1 MPDTSSIKISTE
13 LKYRLNGLKV
23 HPRETYNDLIGRL
36 VSHAHESQLP
46 THIPLIYVRVRGEIR
61 ELAEPIML
69 CVEVENGEYI
79 LYNHAYR
86 LLAVA
91 PNLREGLMEITA
103 EFETNWKDFVERDES
118 DLTGGALQFRRKL
131 FSLFHGES

>member
-1 MPDTSSIKISTE
+1 M
-13 LKYRLNGLKV
+13 

-36 VSHAHESQLP
+36 VSHAQKSQP
-46 THIPLIYVRVRGEIR
+46 AIHIPLIYVRVRDEIR

-69 CVEVENGEYI
+69 CVEVDNGEYI

-91 PNLREGLMEITA
+91 PDLREGLMEVTA
-103 EFETNWKDFVERDES
+103 EFEVNWKDFVEQDES
-118 DLTGGALQFRRKL
+118 NLTDGALQFRREL
-131 FSLFHGES
+131 LSLFHGES

>member
-1 MPDTSSIKISTE
+1 MPDTSSIKISTD
-13 LKYRLNGLKV
+13 LKSRLNSLKV

-36 VSHAHESQLP
+36 VSHAHECQQP

-61 ELAEPIML
+61 ELADPIML
-69 CVEVENGEYI
+69 CVEVEDGEYI

-91 PNLREGLMEITA
+91 QDLREGLIEITA

-118 DLTGGALQFRRKL
+118 DLTDGALQFRRKL
-131 FSLFHGES
+131 LSLFHGES

>member
-13 LKYRLNGLKV
+13 LKYRLNSLKV

-36 VSHAHESQLP
+36 VSHAHECQQP
-46 THIPLIYVRVRGEIR
+46 TYIPLIYVRVRGEIR
-61 ELAEPIML
+61 ELADPIEL
-69 CVEVENGEYI
+69 CVEVEGGEYI

-91 PNLREGLMEITA
+91 PDLREGLIEITA
-103 EFETNWKDFVERDES
+103 EFETNWKDFVERDEN
-118 DLTGGALQFRRKL
+118 DLTDGALQFRRKL
-131 FSLFHGES
+131 LSLVHGES

>member
-13 LKYRLNGLKV
+13 LKSRLNGLKV

-36 VSHAHESQLP
+36 VSHTRESQP
-46 THIPLIYVRVRGEIR
+46 PIHIPLIYVRVRGEIR
-61 ELAEPIML
+61 ELADPIML
-69 CVEVENGEYI
+69 CVEIEDGEYI

-91 PNLREGLMEITA
+91 PDLREGLMEITA
-103 EFETNWKDFVERDES
+103 EFETNWEDFVERDES
-118 DLTGGALQFRRKL
+118 DLTDGALQFRRKL
-131 FSLFHGES
+131 LLLVHGES

>member
-13 LKYRLNGLKV
+13 LKYQLNSLKV

-36 VSHAHESQLP
+36 VSHARESRP
-46 THIPLIYVRVRGEIR
+46 PIHIPLIYVRIHGEIR
-61 ELAEPIML
+61 ELAEPVML

-91 PNLREGLMEITA
+91 PDLREGLMEITA
-103 EFETNWKDFVERDES
+103 EFETNGKDFVERDES
-118 DLTGGALQFRRKL
+118 DITDGALQFRRKL
-131 FSLFHGES
+131 LLLFHGES

>member
-13 LKYRLNGLKV
+13 LKYRLNSLKV

-36 VSHAHESQLP
+36 VSHASECHPP

-61 ELAEPIML
+61 ELADPIEL
-69 CVEVENGEYI
+69 CVEVEDGEYI

-91 PNLREGLMEITA
+91 PDLREGLMEITA
-103 EFETNWKDFVERDES
+103 EFETNWNDFVERDEN
-118 DLTGGALQFRRKL
+118 DLTGGALQFRRRLLSL
-131 FSLFHGES
+131 FSGES

>member
-1 MPDTSSIKISTE
+1 MPGTSSIKISTD
-13 LKYRLNGLKV
+13 LKSRLNGLKV

-36 VSHAHESQLP
+36 VSHARESQPP

-91 PNLREGLMEITA
+91 PDLCEGLMEITA
-103 EFETNWKDFVERDES
+103 EFETNWKNFVERDES

-131 FSLFHGES
+131 RSLFHGES